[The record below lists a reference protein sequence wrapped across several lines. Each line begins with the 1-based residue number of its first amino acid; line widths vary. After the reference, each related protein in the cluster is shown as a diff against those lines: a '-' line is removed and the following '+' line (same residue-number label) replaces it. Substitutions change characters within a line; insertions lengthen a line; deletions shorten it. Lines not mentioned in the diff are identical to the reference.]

1 MHFSC
6 AAWGSGLRQ
15 NQHMPSNNTDAATR
29 IRTAVARVQALRQSG
44 ETSPSLGAAVLHI
57 KQIQSR
63 RFASTYADLLA
74 SAQYQSAARFFLDEL
89 YSTRDYAQRDAQF
102 ARIAGTLQTV
112 FPRQVV
118 QTAVALAELHADTET
133 LDHQMAQAWLAQ
145 DGTGDDAERYLQAWR
160 STGQRDA
167 RSAQLAGVLFIGR
180 ELERLTR
187 LPGLRLMLKMM
198 RRPAQAAGLDAL
210 QQFLEA
216 GFDTFAALA
225 RHPQGVAQFLE
236 RIESREA
243 ALMRDLFDAPAV
255 TCGTQLRQLLGQAR

>member
-1 MHFSC
+1 
-6 AAWGSGLRQ
+6 
-15 NQHMPSNNTDAATR
+15 MPTENTDAATR
-29 IRTAVARVQALRQSG
+29 IRAAMARVQALRQSG

-63 RFASTYADLLA
+63 RFAGTYADLLA

-112 FPRQVV
+112 FPRPVV

-145 DGTGDDAERYLQAWR
+145 DGTGNGTEDDAARYLQAWR
-160 STGQRDA
+160 STGQRAA

-236 RIESREA
+236 RIEGREA
-243 ALMRDLFDAPAV
+243 ALMQDLFDAPAV